1 MESSGNLT
9 GLAVVALAA
18 LLCGLALARLH
29 QPAFVGYIL
38 AGILLG
44 PSALGL
50 VDNRDRVAG
59 LAELG
64 VLMLLFLVGM
74 QLNVRAFRL
83 VWRLALTAVALQVAA
98 SVAVMLAVAF
108 AFDFPPRLSILL
120 GFVVAL
126 SSTAVAIRMM
136 EQSGELK
143 SRVGRLT
150 VAVLIAQDLAFVPM
164 LLTVESFD
172 RIGLGTVLHLA
183 AALALLAF
191 LMWLLRRPVRLPFAH
206 IVAGDADLSPLTGL
220 VYCFGAAALA
230 GLIDLSPAYGAFV
243 AGLVI
248 GNSNQRERMIQAS
261 HPIQSILMMAFFLSI
276 GLLIDLRYVA
286 DNALTVFVLFL
297 IVTVFKTALNV
308 AIMRILGENWTRAFL
323 EGVLISQIGEFSF
336 LLAAAGLAAGTI
348 SPDDSRLVVSVTAL
362 SLALSPVWLVMAR
375 RVHNIAQRRPTT
387 LGEVL
392 DIAYGS
398 EQEIVTEVYRALRQR
413 VGGLLS
419 PPARQTAPAADP
431 PGDPAEK
438 RPGDGAPGA

>member
-18 LLCGLALARLH
+18 LLCGLAMARLH

-120 GFVVAL
+120 GCVVAL

-172 RIGLGTVLHLA
+172 RVGLGTVLHLV

-191 LMWLLRRPVRLPFAH
+191 LMWLLRRRVRLPFAH

-230 GLIDLSPAYGAFV
+230 GLIDLSAAYGAFV

-276 GLLIDLRYVA
+276 GLLIDLRYIA

-308 AIMRILGENWTRAFL
+308 AIMRVLGENWTRAFL

-375 RVHNIAQRRPTT
+375 RVHNIAQRRPAT

-398 EQEIVTEVYRALRQR
+398 EQAIVAEGYRALRQR
-413 VGGLLS
+413 VAGLLS
-419 PPARQTAPAADP
+419 PPARQTAPADPRDDP
-431 PGDPAEK
+431 PEK
-438 RPGDGAPGA
+438 RPGDGAPSA

>member
-98 SVAVMLAVAF
+98 SVAVMLAVTF

-150 VAVLIAQDLAFVPM
+150 VA
-164 LLTVESFD
+164 
-172 RIGLGTVLHLA
+172 
-183 AALALLAF
+183 
-191 LMWLLRRPVRLPFAH
+191 
-206 IVAGDADLSPLTGL
+206 
-220 VYCFGAAALA
+220 
-230 GLIDLSPAYGAFV
+230 
-243 AGLVI
+243 
-248 GNSNQRERMIQAS
+248 
-261 HPIQSILMMAFFLSI
+261 
-276 GLLIDLRYVA
+276 
-286 DNALTVFVLFL
+286 
-297 IVTVFKTALNV
+297 
-308 AIMRILGENWTRAFL
+308 
-323 EGVLISQIGEFSF
+323 
-336 LLAAAGLAAGTI
+336 
-348 SPDDSRLVVSVTAL
+348 
-362 SLALSPVWLVMAR
+362 
-375 RVHNIAQRRPTT
+375 
-387 LGEVL
+387 
-392 DIAYGS
+392 
-398 EQEIVTEVYRALRQR
+398 
-413 VGGLLS
+413 
-419 PPARQTAPAADP
+419 
-431 PGDPAEK
+431 
-438 RPGDGAPGA
+438 